1 MRDADDRA
9 GARARAAESSRAG
22 PADATVPTPG
32 ERQIFPDPG
41 VGGPQ
46 AKSTF

>member
-1 MRDADDRA
+1 MGDADYRA
-9 GARARAAESSRAG
+9 RARARAAESSRAG
-22 PADATVPTPG
+22 PADATVPAPG

-41 VGGPQ
+41 VGGPR